1 MIKLFAILAFSI
13 ATLMGGNQ
21 HSISSV
27 ETRNGWV
34 YMYDET
40 GRKYQTL
47 SESTVG
53 VVKGY
58 SSTFFVSVN
67 HGWVYLFN
75 SEGRKYQ
82 TISESS
88 VGEVIGVAGDTFT
101 SRNHGWIY
109 TWSKEGRKIN
119 TRSAN

>member
-1 MIKLFAILAFSI
+1 MTKLFAILAFSI

-40 GRKYQTL
+40 
-47 SESTVG
+47 
-53 VVKGY
+53 
-58 SSTFFVSVN
+58 
-67 HGWVYLFN
+67 
-75 SEGRKYQ
+75 GRKYQ